1 MSVDRAKRTS
11 RSGKSMSQFDP
22 ERTYVESRGKW
33 TVRLNEL
40 LESFEHKCREQLE
53 ITMSLAFALAFAAA
67 ALVEAAGYFFKL
79 NKNLVAGARTLI
91 IMVGLWFA
99 VTASRET
106 ITPKGTPSEI
116 KLG

>member
-1 MSVDRAKRTS
+1 
-11 RSGKSMSQFDP
+11 
-22 ERTYVESRGKW
+22 
-33 TVRLNEL
+33 LNEL
-40 LESFEHKCREQLE
+40 LKPFEHKMPGQPE